1 MLLSRVAR
9 HDPGLSPAGA
19 RARGCGP
26 LLAPGSSH
34 ACTSLGRC
42 PGSSDRPWR
51 SKAGPTS
58 RSFLLC
64 GLSMVLCCDV
74 LNRGILKE
82 GRLEG
87 HSPGLPPR
95 TRMCWFCCPSG
106 PPGSQK
112 RVQAPA
118 APCGSTRPP
127 QATSPRRRPRLG
139 PGLRSPTP
147 QPVATALCASP
158 LLLLS
163 VSLVGTLGAQTRG
176 PQEPPNLRSS
186 CSTSSVLFPRR
197 TGCSVASPLLLLS
210 VSLVGTLGAQTRGPQ
225 EPPNLRSSCSTSSVL
240 FPRRTGC
247 SVLSLFSRAS
257 P

>member
-1 MLLSRVAR
+1 MPA
-9 HDPGLSPAGA
+9 PPWAAAPSPA
-19 RARGCGP
+19 
-26 LLAPGSSH
+26 
-34 ACTSLGRC
+34 
-42 PGSSDRPWR
+42 DRPWR

-64 GLSMVLCCDV
+64 GLSTVLCCDV

-82 GRLEG
+82 GHLEG

-176 PQEPPNLRSS
+176 PQEPPNRRSS
-186 CSTSSVLFPRR
+186 CSISS
-197 TGCSVASPLLLLS
+197 A
-210 VSLVGTLGAQTRGPQ
+210 LV
-225 EPPNLRSSCSTSSVL
+225 PP
-240 FPRRTGC
+240 RTGC
-247 SVLSLFSRAS
+247 SVLSLFSRRALEGDTLS
-257 P
+257 PHPRPPSGGHSSCPGRWLPPRLNEGTTSPGCCLEEPVRLR